1 MVARR
6 RRNTQHPH
14 INCASRSFMSRRR
27 RASFL
32 QLYKV
37 ARHYWLIRRAGHAML
52 WRLGGELFADIK
64 IPSGSFRC
72 ITRTVSWMQNAFGYW
87 PPKSMYSGRWYS
99 FLLYSISRAFIF
111 LLLQI
116 CLISTR
122 DPFFQRP
129 EGKDLPSIIEK
140 YFCPFS
146 GFDSIYII
154 YDIKSKFDILEL
166 SL

>member
-64 IPSGSFRC
+64 IPLGSFRY
-72 ITRTVSWMQNAFGYW
+72 ITRTVSWMQNVFGYW
-87 PPKSMYSGRWYS
+87 SPKSMYSEVVDIHFFFIRFHVYLPVTTNLFDFLSWS
-99 FLLYSISRAFIF
+99 FLSKTRRKRSAKYYRKIF
-111 LLLQI
+111 L
-116 CLISTR
+116 
-122 DPFFQRP
+122 
-129 EGKDLPSIIEK
+129 SI
-140 YFCPFS
+140 FWFW
-146 GFDSIYII
+146 
-154 YDIKSKFDILEL
+154 
-166 SL
+166 

>member
-1 MVARR
+1 MARR

-64 IPSGSFRC
+64 IPLGSFRY
-72 ITRTVSWMQNAFGYW
+72 ITRTVSWMQNVFGYW
-87 PPKSMYSGRWYS
+87 SPKSMYSEVVDIHFFFIRFHERLSSCYYKSVWFPLVILS
-99 FLLYSISRAFIF
+99 FED
-111 LLLQI
+111 QKEKI
-116 CLISTR
+116 CQVL
-122 DPFFQRP
+122 
-129 EGKDLPSIIEK
+129 
-140 YFCPFS
+140 
-146 GFDSIYII
+146 
-154 YDIKSKFDILEL
+154 
-166 SL
+166 